1 MKFFTIILATLSL
14 SIFSAEDNKL
24 DPIIFML
31 DLSVIDG
38 NTKEAE
44 EFTYKITKKVKANEP
59 GTVIYQ
65 YFFGSNDKVFLYEV
79 YKSNQA
85 AIKHVEDFRGSTWE
99 EEFGGLFSIDNFAVL
114 GNSSYD
120 LKESLE
126 GYTTDFRTLK
136 GGFHKPAQ
144 ALGNEIFNL

>member
-1 MKFFTIILATLSL
+1 MKFFNIILATLSL

-65 YFFGSNDKVFLYEV
+65 YFFCSNDKVFLYEV
-79 YKSNQA
+79 YKSNEA
-85 AIKHVEDFRGSTWE
+85 AIKHVEDFRGSTCE
-99 EEFGGLFSIDNFAVL
+99 EEFWGLFSIDNFAVL

>member
-14 SIFSAEDNKL
+14 SIFSAEDTKL

-31 DLSVIDG
+31 DLSVSDG

-65 YFFGSNDKVFLYEV
+65 YFFGSDNKVFLYEV
-79 YKSNQA
+79 YKGNDA
-85 AIKHVEDFRGSTWE
+85 AIDHVQDFRGSSWE
-99 EEFGGLFSIDNFAVL
+99 AEFGELFTIDNFAVL
-114 GNSSYD
+114 GNSSKA
-120 LKESLE
+120 LKDALD
-126 GYTTDFRTLK
+126 GYTTDFRTLRQCTRPERV
-136 GGFHKPAQ
+136 F
-144 ALGNEIFNL
+144 LGKSI

>member
-1 MKFFTIILATLSL
+1 MNFLSILFVTFSWN
-14 SIFSAEDNKL
+14 IFSAEENNL
-24 DPIIFML
+24 DTIIFMW
-31 DLSVIDG
+31 DLSVIG
-38 NTKEAE
+38 IYIREEE
-44 EFTYKITKKVKANEP
+44 EFTYKITKKVKAKEP
-59 GTVIYQ
+59 GTVRYQ

-79 YKSNQA
+79 YKSNEA

-114 GNSSYD
+114 GNSSND

-126 GYTTDFRTLK
+126 VYTTDFRTLK

-144 ALGNEIFNL
+144 VLCKDIFKL

>member
-99 EEFGGLFSIDNFAVL
+99 QEFGGLFSIDNFAVL
-114 GNSSYD
+114 GDSSND

-126 GYTTDFRTLK
+126 GYTTDFRALK

-144 ALGNEIFNL
+144 ALGNEIFKL

>member
-14 SIFSAEDNKL
+14 SIFSAEDTKL

-31 DLSVIDG
+31 DLSVSDG
-38 NTKEAE
+38 NTQEAE

-79 YKSNQA
+79 YKSNEA

-114 GNSSYD
+114 GNSSND

-126 GYTTDFRTLK
+126 GYTTDFRALK